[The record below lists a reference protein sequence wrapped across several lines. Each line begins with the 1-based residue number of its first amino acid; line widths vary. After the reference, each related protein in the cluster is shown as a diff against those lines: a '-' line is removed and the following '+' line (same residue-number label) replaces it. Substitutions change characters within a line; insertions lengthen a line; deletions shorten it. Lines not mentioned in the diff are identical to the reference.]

1 MRPDI
6 RSHTGQHYAWMLGGA
21 IGQLKAKNDW
31 EIRAWYQYAEQFALD
46 PNLVDSDIFDS
57 RVNEKGVAVKA
68 GYMLADAISFNLTWA
83 YSWRINGALGTGGIG
98 DIAVNP
104 LDQYQTLSSGYER
117 EVLNLKTKSKPSTYE
132 NQTPR
137 SLLWRW
143 WLQASPRHADR
154 LVIKGSD
161 TLGAKLVPQ
170 LAEQFK
176 AQHPGTTFDIAAEGS
191 TTGIAAIIDGT
202 AQIGMSSRRAKTS
215 EVGAA
220 REGKDMKPTIV
231 AFDGIAVIV
240 NSANP
245 IKGLTKKQ
253 VEQIFT
259 GDVTDWSAVGGSG
272 GKISVY
278 TRNTSSGTYSDFKEL
293 AMKKR
298 DYAAARKRWPATN
311 RSRPKSAKIRTASVM
326 SAWRTSRLAE

>member
-1 MRPDI
+1 MKLK
-6 RSHTGQHYAWMLGGA
+6 HLA
-21 IGQLKAKNDW
+21 IL
-31 EIRAWYQYAEQFALD
+31 IALA
-46 PNLVDSDIFDS
+46 FGMTEA
-57 RVNEKGVAVKA
+57 R
-68 GYMLADAISFNLTWA
+68 
-83 YSWRINGALGTGGIG
+83 
-98 DIAVNP
+98 
-104 LDQYQTLSSGYER
+104 
-117 EVLNLKTKSKPSTYE
+117 
-132 NQTPR
+132 
-137 SLLWRW
+137 
-143 WLQASPRHADR
+143 ADR

-176 AQHPGTTFDIAAEGS
+176 SQHPGTTFDIAAEGS

-202 AQIGMSSRRAKTS
+202 AEIGMSSRRAKTS

-220 REGKDMKPTIV
+220 ASKGKHMKPTIV

-298 DYAAARKRWPATN
+298 DYAPSAQKMAGNEQIASEVGKNPNGVGYVGLAYTKAGGIKVMSIDNATPSKETVQKKAYPY
-311 RSRPKSAKIRTASVM
+311 SRPTFYYTNGEPAGSVKDFVDFTL
-326 SAWRTSRLAE
+326 SD

>member
-1 MRPDI
+1 MKLT
-6 RSHTGQHYAWMLGGA
+6 HLVLVLVLAFGLME
-21 IGQLKAKNDW
+21 AK
-31 EIRAWYQYAEQFALD
+31 
-46 PNLVDSDIFDS
+46 
-57 RVNEKGVAVKA
+57 
-68 GYMLADAISFNLTWA
+68 
-83 YSWRINGALGTGGIG
+83 
-98 DIAVNP
+98 
-104 LDQYQTLSSGYER
+104 
-117 EVLNLKTKSKPSTYE
+117 
-132 NQTPR
+132 
-137 SLLWRW
+137 
-143 WLQASPRHADR
+143 ADR

-176 AQHPGTTFDIAAEGS
+176 AQHPGHHLRHRRGGS

-202 AQIGMSSRRAKTS
+202 AEIGMSSRRAKPAEVATS
-215 EVGAA
+215 ASK
-220 REGKDMKPTIV
+220 GKHLKPTIV

-245 IKGLTKKQ
+245 LKALTKKQ

-272 GKISVY
+272 GKISIY

-298 DYAAARKRWPATN
+298 DYAGGSQKMAGN
-311 RSRPKSAKIRTASVM
+311 EQIASEVGKNPNGVGYVG
-326 SAWRTSRLAE
+326 LA

>member
-1 MRPDI
+1 MKLTHLLI
-6 RSHTGQHYAWMLGGA
+6 TLALA
-21 IGQLKAKNDW
+21 LVITEA
-31 EIRAWYQYAEQFALD
+31 RA
-46 PNLVDSDIFDS
+46 
-57 RVNEKGVAVKA
+57 EK
-68 GYMLADAISFNLTWA
+68 
-83 YSWRINGALGTGGIG
+83 
-98 DIAVNP
+98 
-104 LDQYQTLSSGYER
+104 
-117 EVLNLKTKSKPSTYE
+117 
-132 NQTPR
+132 
-137 SLLWRW
+137 
-143 WLQASPRHADR
+143 

-202 AQIGMSSRRAKTS
+202 AQIGMSSRRAKPS

-220 REGKDMKPTIV
+220 AAKGVHMKPTIV
-231 AFDGIAVIV
+231 AYDGIAVII

-245 IKGLTKKQ
+245 IKSLTKKQ
-253 VEQIFT
+253 VEQIFA

-272 GKISVY
+272 GKISIY

-298 DYAAARKRWPATN
+298 DYASGSQKMAGN
-311 RSRPKSAKIRTASVM
+311 EQIASEVGKNANGVGYVGLAYTKAGGIKVM
-326 SAWRTSRLAE
+326 SIDGVLPSVQTVHAKTYPYARPTFYYTNGDPTGLAKQFLDFTISAAGQKIVTQVGFVPIP